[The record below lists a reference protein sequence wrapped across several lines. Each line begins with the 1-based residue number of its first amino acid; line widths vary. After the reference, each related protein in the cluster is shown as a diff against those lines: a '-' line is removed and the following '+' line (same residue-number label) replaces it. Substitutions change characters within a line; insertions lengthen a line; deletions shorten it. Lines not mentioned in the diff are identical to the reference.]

1 MPINRGGCLS
11 AASSPARP
19 AVIRRLAFLALVA
32 LATPLDAAP
41 TARGAHPDLSGFW
54 DLSVRIPRD
63 KVLMDQLP
71 PGTVVLDDTGP
82 VELARGDY
90 GGLKLKPQALAA
102 AQAWNPADDLTVAN
116 ACKPPSIIYAMQ
128 GPFPIEI
135 YQGTELI
142 VFKLEYY
149 DMVRIIFM
157 DGRKAP
163 ENAPHTKTGYSVGHW
178 EGSTL
183 VIETTHL
190 EAATIT
196 NNGLSHSEHA
206 RVIERFRLGAGGRT
220 LLSTQ
225 LFEDPEVLDGPG
237 ARFIAWQRKPGQF
250 VNPYDCDPSFA
261 EHYGQGPALGA
272 PPPTPQH

>member
-1 MPINRGGCLS
+1 MRVGRMLPILS
-11 AASSPARP
+11 VA
-19 AVIRRLAFLALVA
+19 LLVA
-32 LATPLDAAP
+32 PAFGADAQAAP
-41 TARGAHPDLSGFW
+41 GGHPNFSGFW

-63 KVLMDQLP
+63 KTLMDELP
-71 PGTVVLDDTGP
+71 SGTVVLDDTGP
-82 VELARGDY
+82 VEYPRGEY
-90 GGLKLKPQALAA
+90 GGLKIKPKALAA
-102 AQAWNPADDLTVAN
+102 AKAWNPADDLTISN

-128 GPFPIEI
+128 GPFPMEI

-157 DGRKAP
+157 DGRKVP

-183 VIETTHL
+183 VVETTHL

-196 NNGLSHSEHA
+196 NNGLGHSDRV
-206 RVIERFRLGAGGRT
+206 RVIERFRLGADGQT

-225 LFEDPEVLDGPG
+225 QFDDPEVLDGTG
-237 ARFIAWQRKPGQF
+237 ARFIAWRRKAGEF

-261 EHYGQGPALGA
+261 EHYGHEGDALGA
-272 PPPTPQH
+272 PPAQQK

>member
-1 MPINRGGCLS
+1 MLPILS
-11 AASSPARP
+11 VA
-19 AVIRRLAFLALVA
+19 LLVA
-32 LATPLDAAP
+32 PDFGADAQAP
-41 TARGAHPDLSGFW
+41 PGGHPNFSGFW

-63 KVLMDQLP
+63 KTLMDELP
-71 PGTVVLDDTGP
+71 SGTVVLDDTGP
-82 VELARGDY
+82 VEYPRGEY
-90 GGLKLKPQALAA
+90 GGLKIKPKALAA
-102 AQAWNPADDLTVAN
+102 AKAWNPADDLTISN

-128 GPFPIEI
+128 GPFPMEI

-157 DGRKAP
+157 DGRRVP

-183 VIETTHL
+183 VVETTHL

-196 NNGLSHSEHA
+196 NNGLGHSDRV
-206 RVIERFRLGAGGRT
+206 RVIERFRLGADGQT

-225 LFEDPEVLDGPG
+225 QFDDPEVLDGTG
-237 ARFIAWQRKPGQF
+237 ARFIAWRRKAGEF

-261 EHYGQGPALGA
+261 EHYGHEGDALGA
-272 PPPTPQH
+272 PPAQEK

>member
-1 MPINRGGCLS
+1 MRIQLLALALLAVPALGAQSS
-11 AASSPARP
+11 AAAEK
-19 AVIRRLAFLALVA
+19 
-32 LATPLDAAP
+32 
-41 TARGAHPDLSGFW
+41 HPDLAGFW
-54 DLSVRIPRD
+54 DLSMRIPRD

-82 VELARGDY
+82 VEYPRGEY
-90 GGLKLKPQALAA
+90 GGLKIRPKALAA
-102 AQAWNPADDLTVAN
+102 ANAWNPADDLTVAN

-128 GPFPIEI
+128 GPFPLEI

-183 VIETTHL
+183 VVETTHL

-196 NNGLSHSEHA
+196 NNGLSHSDQV
-206 RVIERFRLGAGGRT
+206 RVIERFRLGADGQS

-225 LFEDPEVLDGPG
+225 QFEDPQVIEGTG
-237 ARFIAWQRKPGQF
+237 ARFIAWRRKPGEF

-261 EHYGQGPALGA
+261 EHYGSQGDALGA
-272 PPPTPQH
+272 PPPQHK